1 MDVPELDGFGTAEG
15 RWACL
20 GPYYAMF
27 PIKFARQPVQ
37 DFSQP
42 GDAVLDPFCGRGT
55 APYVAMIAGRHAV
68 GCDVNPVAWV
78 YAATK
83 AAPHPDPNAVIQR
96 MREIESAVR
105 PADRKPANE
114 FQAHAFAPSPLGF
127 INAARRDLHWR
138 NDSCDRTV
146 AAFLLHYLHAK
157 IGQGLSNQMRA
168 SRALSPDYAIRW
180 WRARG
185 LSTPPDIAPSEFLSK
200 RVMWRYAKGLPRH
213 AGRAAI
219 LLGDSALTLP
229 KGKKA
234 NLILTSPPY
243 SGITNYRADSWL
255 RLWALGEGLE
265 LPDWGGEQKFCDVR
279 KYTTM
284 LHRTLRATRARSAP
298 DSVWYIRTDARAR
311 TKDAVRHVMAG
322 LLPHHQCY
330 SKAAPYPGK
339 TQTALYGDH
348 TPKPG
353 EVDLLYLP
361 SAQPRRKPAGFK
373 KCPPRATR

>member
-27 PIKFARQPVQ
+27 PIEFARQVVQ
-37 DFSQP
+37 EFSQP
-42 GDAVLDPFCGRGT
+42 GDAILDPFCGRGT
-55 APYVAMIAGRHAV
+55 APYVAMISGRRAI

-83 AAPHPDPNAVIQR
+83 MDPHSDLIAVTRR
-96 MREIESAVR
+96 MNEIEAAVR
-105 PADRKPANE
+105 PEDRKPANE
-114 FQAHAFAPSPLGF
+114 FQAHAFAPRPLGF
-127 INAARRDLHWR
+127 INAARRELHWR
-138 NDSCDRTV
+138 YDSCDRTV

-157 IGQGLSNQMRA
+157 TGQGLSNQMRA

-185 LSTPPDIAPSEFLSK
+185 LSTPPDIAPVDFLSK

-213 AGRAAI
+213 AGRGDVR
-219 LLGDSALTLP
+219 LGDSAGALP
-229 KGKKA
+229 ERKKA

-243 SGITNYRADSWL
+243 SGVTNYRADSWL
-255 RLWALGEGLE
+255 RLWALGEGSE
-265 LPDWGGEQKFCDVR
+265 LPDWGGGQKFCDVR
-279 KYTTM
+279 KYTDM
-284 LHRTLRATRARSAP
+284 LYRTLQTTHARSTP
-298 DSVWYIRTDARAR
+298 DSVWYIRTDARSR
-311 TKDAVRHVMAG
+311 TQDAVRHVMAD

-348 TPKPG
+348 APKPG

-361 SAQPRRKPAGFK
+361 DAQPRRKPAGFT
-373 KCPPRATR
+373 KCPRATR